1 MPFNL
6 YFKYTAPWK
15 NWKIIIAFFLYV
27 YENLRHFPM
36 HIFWEKITYFW
47 EKLHIFEKNCIFLRK
62 NCIFLRKI
70 AYFWEKLHV
79 FEKNCIFL
87 REKCMHLGKNT
98 WLQEL
103 KFSNTYKKITIELLL
118 KLKSRIENAC
128 IIAARAPRS
137 LQ

>member
-1 MPFNL
+1 MVLVNNKYKCIRYHFEFISIKSNL
-6 YFKYTAPWK
+6 LFSSFVALKTFH
-15 NWKIIIAFFLYV
+15 IAFFLYV

-36 HIFWEKITYFW
+36 HIFWEKIAYFW

-62 NCIFLRKI
+62 I
-70 AYFWEKLHV
+70 AYFWEK
-79 FEKNCIFL
+79 
-87 REKCMHLGKNT
+87 KCMHLGKNT